1 MRNSEHPRYRKRG
14 LKRLLAGMLCM
25 ILILTSSAVTVFA
38 EESADL
44 MNDPVMEEQAYFET
58 VPEEAAEESEP
69 QELVNEAEEP
79 VESEEEL
86 EDRLCGE
93 DQSILKW
100 CYDRDLE
107 RFGDCYVEHCKI
119 YLLDAEGNK
128 KDVEDEVSHL
138 ENLARYVLEVGQTYE
153 LRIVPDYGYRV
164 RNLRYDDYTLI
175 PTNEY
180 GVYSFTM
187 GHNKFRL
194 WDVVEEIPPEEL
206 VLVNVN
212 SSVIAG
218 YSVMENNDGNKLEE
232 AISVSDERNGGLFRL
247 VVEDA
252 AIEENLG
259 NSVVGIGSEY
269 SAVGAVK
276 IDPEIVLYNGM
287 EGDYGQREVWVS
299 DVLVSP
305 LNLNGGNYTISFKL
319 NEPYFEEEEN
329 PIDFQVV
336 CTDSNDVLECLPDDN
351 LEVSGEDGRLV
362 LTYSGVGKP
371 CGTFTFFRKKS
382 EEEQPSF
389 TLDPAVTD
397 ESLAGLSLVPAGGA
411 SGLFVDEGKYFYQGS
426 GDIRLQLKKDGAVF
440 KDTKHIEGGLSWDL
454 RCLFFVQ
461 NDNAEE
467 EPCEYDASVDQNGVV
482 TLFAISPY
490 NGDLQ
495 IKELLEY
502 AKSENK
508 SVSVKLQWDEPHAAS
523 MVLNEG
529 NDVDIEYDNSLI
541 SEEGEFAYIKPDA
554 EKIRFKVQPDGHD
567 KVLSVT
573 GTPVNLWKEEREEN
587 SVEIAY
593 DEAGGRYATELLTPD
608 AEGWYEMDVPRPEEW
623 EFDRVLGIKLN
634 VNVEK
639 CNKVTVS
646 VKDLSFT
653 DKKASVELFDVT
665 IRIGSKTYPV
675 EVDKKSTESVTDDEY
690 YAFVPMGATVTAS
703 VSSKDE
709 LWTVTGV
716 KVIDA
721 KNSGKDQKASKTGEY
736 TIQTLDNKTDE
747 SSLELQVSAVAKL
760 LITDADDNELIPEN
774 KKYNLGKDETFKA
787 SVLYGSTYEGGGSKP
802 YIWPN
807 TTFRNGTK
815 DIGTC
820 ETLETNGTTLK
831 TPKSLTLKASFRPA
845 GQTKDTTLSASFAFS
860 EPATTAT
867 ISPTVKRDPT
877 WIQAPF
883 GTKTSF
889 TVKYNAGANTK
900 GVTAKILAHGDS
912 GDYEY
917 GDISCFGTFN
927 GTTVVIDPAIA
938 KNDPGYLPENAYYG
952 LALYNRSGTE
962 IGYWSLNFPAPSLTN
977 DAHDLKP
984 GVAVN
989 DALSSVQEIG
999 LSLTLPKKVKA
1010 MNGLYYRIEAS
1021 AQKEEWTED
1030 ENENPSGV
1038 SRDRDNLSY
1047 YRDEYDDQ
1055 GIYTGSRHVDVY
1067 KETVVAYVPSSEKTW
1082 ALNLADDPITIED
1095 GWLME
1100 YDVKAQMVYAIPSD
1114 GSGNDYGYHVYT
1126 YGDEL
1131 GAQPFTNKEH
1141 RFETKLALTKKT
1153 PAKIMVGMTD
1163 VPIAVPK
1170 WSKTT
1175 TVRGLDRVE
1184 LLNEFGNS
1192 RGHWNRWDAADNPE
1206 NNELL
1211 DVDPV
1216 TGMITLDT
1224 TRMED
1229 DEDGE
1234 KWLWSLEPGKYSIVA
1249 YAIAGPGKETTATL
1263 PITLLEPIRDLS
1275 VSAPGRVLKTYG
1287 KAATV
1292 KADVAYNTADD
1303 GYGVPAVKKVDW
1315 SVKQVYEVRADGT
1328 PKSYKDIEDGPL
1340 AGMITI
1346 KNGTATIDKSLLV
1359 DSTKDAGAYTFVIA
1373 ASAADFEGNPVTGYS
1388 DPIVI
1393 SSEEQIPT
1401 TIRFAWDQWRN
1412 DVFTGYD
1419 FSRITEQ
1426 EIRYNKE
1433 AEGKY
1438 WYEPFFSNQIQHSRV
1453 FVYDQYGH
1461 GMAADLKLSG
1471 VKQNEE
1477 GKLVLEKPGKV
1488 SITATAQDGSKKS
1501 KKIEFTID
1509 YADVRYVPNLLIQEP
1524 MRNDPNGDPFL
1535 NCNDPWNEFGE
1546 KGTENDAICNPL
1558 PANKPIYVHV
1568 AGVRNAD
1575 ILFNKNDEPVFV
1587 DRNRPDFGD
1596 NGLLNHKLVVSGGK
1610 IKKTFTGYLENYTT
1624 YEILPDKH
1632 DMTITLTDNTVS
1644 AEFGRGKTTA
1654 EYFVE
1659 NQAIPKDTKAKAPTI
1674 KADKASIYSWM
1685 FFERKWFENEEHNVN
1700 YKDLPNHVEYALTK
1714 DTPAIDDG
1722 KTLAARLYMDEIKTD
1737 GQQRISRFLGLST
1750 DDWWQ
1755 DARIQTEGLV
1765 IPLEDGVFSI
1775 DYFEERT
1782 EDWGEGDVQVFDSM
1796 EIPAGSYDFYVSV
1809 GQANRGDLT
1818 DFEAL
1823 AKPVK
1828 ITVKVANA
1836 PAPKQTSADKAPKIQ
1851 VDTKGHAYAAI
1862 TEPVVANSK
1871 WVLHDY
1877 EMLAANTN
1885 GQTNLFRDLFEVGYD
1900 DNDNARIV
1908 PRLDGDDMPEIWMAV
1923 GSGKNIKYVVMGP
1936 DYFWYELSKLKNG
1949 TLYVRKDGDA
1959 YAVSDPGEEGAEPV
1973 ADKKAQQAAYK
1984 NFVKTHCTGFMRYN
1998 VVGVNGSH
2006 YTFTTPITIGIDD
2019 FVDYQGEHGEPQG

>member
-107 RFGDCYVEHCKI
+107 RFGDCYVENCKI
-119 YLLDAEGNK
+119 YLLDEGGNEK
-128 KDVEDEVSHL
+128 PVEDQISGL
-138 ENLARYVLEVGQTYE
+138 DGLARYVLEVGQTYK

-175 PTNEY
+175 PTDKY

-232 AISVSDERNGGLFRL
+232 AISNSDESNGGLFRL

-259 NSVVGIGSEY
+259 NSAGIVGDY

-299 DVLVSP
+299 DKLVSP

-329 PIDFQVV
+329 QIDFLVV
-336 CTDSNDVLECLPDDN
+336 CRDDN
-351 LEVSGEDGRLV
+351 SESVLLQNSTVSEEDGRLV

-371 CGTFTFFRKKS
+371 CGTFTFFR
-382 EEEQPSF
+382 EDLDDAQPSF
-389 TLDPAVTD
+389 TLDPVVTD
-397 ESLAGLSLVPAGGA
+397 ESLAELSLVPAEGA
-411 SGLFVDEGKYFYQGS
+411 SGLFVDEGNYFYQGS
-426 GDIRLQLKKDGAVF
+426 GDIRLQLKKDGEVF
-440 KDTKHIEGGLSWDL
+440 KDTMHIEDGFSTDL

-461 NDNAEE
+461 SDNEEE
-467 EPCEYDASVDQNGVV
+467 EPLEYDASVDQNGVV

-495 IKELLEY
+495 IKELLDH
-502 AKSENK
+502 AKAVNK
-508 SVSVKLQWDEPHAAS
+508 NISVKLQWDMPHAAS

-529 NDVDIEYDNSLI
+529 NDVDIVYDDSLI
-541 SEEGEFAYIKPDA
+541 SDDGEFAYIKPDA
-554 EKIRFKVQPDGHD
+554 EKIRFKVQPDEND
-567 KVLSVT
+567 EVLSVT
-573 GTPVNLWKEEREEN
+573 GTPVNLWAEEKEENPAEI
-587 SVEIAY
+587 EIAY

-608 AEGWYEMDVPRPEEW
+608 ADGWYEMDVPQPEEW
-623 EFDRVLGIKLN
+623 EFGRVLGIKLN

-639 CNKVTVS
+639 RNKVSVK

-653 DKKASVELFDVT
+653 EKKASVELFDVT
-665 IRIGSKTYPV
+665 IRVGSKTYPV
-675 EVDKKSTESVTDDEY
+675 ELDNKSTESVTDDEY

-721 KNSGKDQKASKTGEY
+721 GKNSGKDQKANKTGEY
-736 TIQTLDNKTDE
+736 TIQTFGDSKTND

-760 LITDADDNELIPEN
+760 LITDEDGNELIPEN

-787 SVLYGSTYEGGGSKP
+787 SVLYGSTFEEGGSKP
-802 YIWPN
+802 YVWPSTN
-807 TTFRNGTK
+807 FKNGSNV
-815 DIGTC
+815 IGTG
-820 ETLETNGTTLK
+820 ETLETNGTTLN
-831 TPKSLTLKASFRPA
+831 TPKSLTLKASFRPN

-860 EPATTAT
+860 EPVNVVT
-867 ISPTVKRDPT
+867 IKPLQKGAGNDEWLS
-877 WIQAPF
+877 APF
-883 GTKTSF
+883 GTKQTF
-889 TVKYNAGANTK
+889 TLTYGPSGANTK
-900 GVTAKILAHGDS
+900 NLVAAIYKWVHNPIPENEWNYDLEYYKPITA
-912 GDYEY
+912 
-917 GDISCFGTFN
+917 FGSFN
-927 GTTVVIDPAIA
+927 GKTLIIDPARA
-938 KNDPGYLPENAYYG
+938 KNDPEYRPEG
-952 LALYNRSGTE
+952 ALDLVILDGERIVKS
-962 IGYWSLNFPAPSLTN
+962 WSLVFEASELVNAENPLT
-977 DAHDLKP
+977 P
-984 GVAVN
+984 GVKAN

-1010 MNGLYYRIEAS
+1010 MNGLYYRIEA
-1021 AQKEEWTED
+1021 ETE
-1030 ENENPSGV
+1030 S
-1038 SRDRDNLSY
+1038 DNLSY
-1047 YRDEYDDQ
+1047 ERDMDGE
-1055 GIYTGSRHVDVY
+1055 IRNVDVY
-1067 KETVVAYVPSSEKTW
+1067 RKKVVTYIPSSEKTW
-1082 ALNLADDPITIED
+1082 ALNLADDPITVED
-1095 GWLME
+1095 GWFME
-1100 YDVKAQMVYAIPSD
+1100 YNVKAQMVYAIPSD
-1114 GSGNDYGYHVYT
+1114 DTGNEKYDNGYLVYS

-1141 RFETKLALTKKT
+1141 RFETKLTLTKKT

-1192 RGHWNRWDAADNPE
+1192 RGHWNRWDAADSPE

-1234 KWLWSLEPGKYSIVA
+1234 EWLWSLEPGKYSIVA

-1303 GYGVPAVKKVDW
+1303 RYGVPAVKKVDW
-1315 SVKQVYEVRADGT
+1315 SVKQVDEVRADGT

-1412 DVFTGYD
+1412 DVFTGYA

-1433 AEGKY
+1433 AEGTH

-1509 YADVRYVPNLLIQEP
+1509 YADVRYVPNLLIQTP

-1535 NCNDPWNEFGE
+1535 NCNDRWNEFGK

-1575 ILFNKNDEPVFV
+1575 ILFDENGEPEFV
-1587 DRNRPDFGD
+1587 DRGGRPDFGD

-1644 AEFGRGKTTA
+1644 ARFGRGKTTD

-1659 NQAIPKDTKAKAPTI
+1659 NQAIPADTKAKAPTI
-1674 KADKASIYSWM
+1674 KADKTSIYSWM
-1685 FFERKWFENEEHNVN
+1685 FFERRVLEDGEGNVN

-1714 DTPAIDDG
+1714 DMPSIDEG

-1737 GQQRISRFLGLST
+1737 GQHMISGFLGLST

-1765 IPLEDGVFSI
+1765 IPLEGGIFSI

-1782 EDWGEGDVQVFDSM
+1782 ENWGEGDVQVFDSM

-1809 GQANRGDLT
+1809 GQANRNGENLT

-1836 PAPKQTSADKAPKIQ
+1836 PAPKQTSADKTPKML
-1851 VDTKGHAYAAI
+1851 VDGDGNAYAAI

-1908 PRLDGDDMPEIWMAV
+1908 PRLDGMPEIWMAV

-1936 DYFWYELSKLKNG
+1936 DYFWYELSLLKDG
-1949 TLYVRKDGDA
+1949 KLYVRHDDEKDA
-1959 YAVSDPGEEGAEPV
+1959 YVVSSKDDDEAELLV
-1973 ADKKAQQAAYK
+1973 NKKAQQAAYK

-1998 VVGVNGSH
+1998 VVGVNGSI

>member
-1 MRNSEHPRYRKRG
+1 MRNSEHPRYRKKG

-25 ILILTSSAVTVFA
+25 ILILTSSAVTVLA

-44 MNDPVMEEQAYFET
+44 MNDPVMEEQAYVEA

-100 CYDRDLE
+100 CYDRDLDG
-107 RFGDCYVEHCKI
+107 FGDCYVENCKI
-119 YLLDAEGNK
+119 YLLDADGNEK
-128 KDVEDEVSHL
+128 PLEDEVSHL
-138 ENLARYVLEVGQTYE
+138 ENLENRARYVLEVGQTYE

-164 RNLRYDDYTLI
+164 RNLRYNDYTLI
-175 PTNEY
+175 PTDKY

-232 AISVSDERNGGLFRL
+232 AISESDERNGGLFRL

-259 NSVVGIGSEY
+259 IDNEY

-299 DVLVSP
+299 EALISSI
-305 LNLNGGNYTISFKL
+305 NLNGGNYTISFKL

-329 PIDFQVV
+329 QIDFCVV
-336 CTDSNDVLECLPDDN
+336 CRDDNSISERLPDDN
-351 LEVSGEDGRLV
+351 LEVSEEDGRLV

-371 CGTFTFFRKKS
+371 CGTFTFFR
-382 EEEQPSF
+382 EDLDDAQPSF
-389 TLDPAVTD
+389 TLDPVVTD
-397 ESLAGLSLVPAGGA
+397 ESLAELSLVPAEGA
-411 SGLFVDEGKYFYQGS
+411 SGLFVDEGNYFYQGS
-426 GDIRLQLKKDGAVF
+426 GDIRLQLKKDGEVF
-440 KDTKHIEGGLSWDL
+440 KDTMHIEDGFSTDL
-454 RCLFFVQ
+454 RCLFFVLSG
-461 NDNAEE
+461 NEEE
-467 EPCEYDASVDQNGVV
+467 EPLEYDASVDQNGVV

-495 IKELLEY
+495 IKELLDH
-502 AKSENK
+502 AKAVNK
-508 SVSVKLQWDEPHAAS
+508 NISVKLQWDMPHAAS

-529 NDVDIEYDNSLI
+529 NDVDIEYDDSLI
-541 SEEGEFAYIKPDA
+541 SEDGEFAYIKPDA
-554 EKIRFKVQPDGHD
+554 EKIRFKVDPDEND
-567 KVLSVT
+567 EVLSVT
-573 GTPVNLWKEEREEN
+573 GTPVNLWTEKREDN

-608 AEGWYEMDVPRPEEW
+608 ADGWYEMDVPQPEEW

-639 CNKVTVS
+639 RNKVS
-646 VKDLSFT
+646 VKVEDLSFT
-653 DKKASVELFDVT
+653 KKKASVELFDVT
-665 IRIGSKTYPV
+665 IRVGSKTYPV
-675 EVDKKSTESVTDDEY
+675 EVEENETSNDTTDDEY

-703 VSSKDE
+703 VSSKDD

-716 KVIDA
+716 KVTDA

-760 LITDADDNELIPEN
+760 LITDTDDNELIPEN
-774 KKYNLGKDETFKA
+774 KKYNLGKDENFKA
-787 SVLYGSTYEGGGSKP
+787 SVLYGSTFEEGGSKP
-802 YIWPN
+802 YVWPN

-820 ETLETNGTTLK
+820 VTLETNGTTLK
-831 TPKSLTLKASFRPA
+831 TPKSLTLKASFRPE
-845 GQTKDTTLSASFAFS
+845 GQNKDTTLSATFAFS
-860 EPATTAT
+860 ELATTAT
-867 ISPTVKRDPT
+867 ISPTVKGDST

-927 GTTVVIDPAIA
+927 GTTLVIDPAIA

-952 LALYNRSGTE
+952 LALYNKSGTE

-977 DAHDLKP
+977 DAHNLRPSVK
-984 GVAVN
+984 AN

-999 LSLTLPKKVKA
+999 LSLTLPKKMKA

-1021 AQKEEWTED
+1021 TQKEEWTED
-1030 ENENPSGV
+1030 ENPSGAP
-1038 SRDRDNLSY
+1038 RDRDNLSY

-1082 ALNLADDPITIED
+1082 ALNLADDPITVED
-1095 GWLME
+1095 GWFME
-1100 YDVKAQMVYAIPSD
+1100 YNVKAQMVYAIPSD
-1114 GSGNDYGYHVYT
+1114 DTGNDNGYLVYT

-1131 GAQPFTNKEH
+1131 DAQPFTNKEH

-1206 NNELL
+1206 NNKLL

-1234 KWLWSLEPGKYSIVA
+1234 EWLWSLEPGKYSIVA

-1263 PITLLEPIRDLS
+1263 PITLLEPIRNLS

-1292 KADVAYNTADD
+1292 KADVAYNTAEDW
-1303 GYGVPAVKKVDW
+1303 YGVPAVKKVDW
-1315 SVKQVYEVRADGT
+1315 SVKQVKEVRADGT

-1340 AGMITI
+1340 AGMITV

-1401 TIRFAWDQWRN
+1401 TIRFAWEQWRN

-1426 EIRYNKE
+1426 EIRNNKE
-1433 AEGKY
+1433 AEGKH
-1438 WYEPFFSNQIQHSRV
+1438 WYEPFFSNQIQHSKV

-1509 YADVRYVPNLLIQEP
+1509 YADERYVPNLLIQEP

-1575 ILFNKNDEPVFV
+1575 ILFDENDEPVFV
-1587 DRNRPDFGD
+1587 DRGGRPDFGD

-1644 AEFGRGKTTA
+1644 AEKTPA
-1654 EYFVE
+1654 VYFVK

-1674 KADKASIYSWM
+1674 KADKTSIYSWM
-1685 FFERKWFENEEHNVN
+1685 FFERSVFEDGDGNVN
-1700 YKDLPNHVEYALTK
+1700 DNEIPNHVEYALTK
-1714 DTPAIDDG
+1714 DMPTIDDG
-1722 KTLAARLYMDEIKTD
+1722 KTLAVRLYMDEIKTD
-1737 GQQRISRFLGLST
+1737 GQHMISGFLGLST

-1782 EDWGEGDVQVFDSM
+1782 ENWGEGDVQVFDSM

-1809 GQANRGDLT
+1809 GQANRNGEDLT

-1851 VDTKGHAYAAI
+1851 VDADKKAYAAI

-1908 PRLDGDDMPEIWMAV
+1908 PRLDGMPEIWMAV

-1949 TLYVRKDGDA
+1949 KLYVRHDDEKDA
-1959 YAVSDPGEEGAEPV
+1959 YVVSSEDDDEAELLV
-1973 ADKKAQQAAYK
+1973 DKKAQQAAYK

-2019 FVDYQGEHGEPQG
+2019 FVDYQGVHGEPQG

>member
-38 EESADL
+38 GESADL

-107 RFGDCYVEHCKI
+107 RFGDCYVENCKI
-119 YLLDAEGNK
+119 FLLDAEGNEK
-128 KDVEDEVSHL
+128 PVEDEVSHL
-138 ENLARYVLEVGQTYE
+138 ENLARYVLEVGQTYK

-175 PTNEY
+175 PTDKY

-206 VLVNVN
+206 VLVSVN

-232 AISVSDERNGGLFRL
+232 AISDSDESNGGLFRL

-259 NSVVGIGSEY
+259 NSVNIGSEY

-299 DVLVSP
+299 DALVSP

-329 PIDFQVV
+329 QIGFCVV
-336 CTDSNDVLECLPDDN
+336 CRDNNSISERLPNDN
-351 LEVSGEDGRLV
+351 LEVSEEDGRLV

-371 CGTFTFFRKKS
+371 CGTFTFFRKKT

-389 TLDPAVTD
+389 TLEPVTTD
-397 ESLAGLSLVPAGGA
+397 ESLEELSLVPAEGA
-411 SGLFVDEGKYFYQGS
+411 SGLFVDEGNYFYQGS

-440 KDTKHIEGGLSWDL
+440 EDTMHIEGGLSRDL

-461 NDNAEE
+461 SDSEDV
-467 EPCEYDASVDQNGVV
+467 EYDASVDQNGVV

-529 NDVDIEYDNSLI
+529 NDVDIVYDNRLI
-541 SEEGEFAYIKPDA
+541 SEEDEFAYIKPDA
-554 EKIRFKVQPDGHD
+554 EKIRFKVHPDEND
-567 KVLSVT
+567 EVLSVT
-573 GTPVNLWKEEREEN
+573 GTPVNLWKKEN

-608 AEGWYEMDVPRPEEW
+608 AEGWYEMGVPQPEEG

-639 CNKVTVS
+639 RNKVSVK

-653 DKKASVELFDVT
+653 EKKASVELFDVT
-665 IRIGSKTYPV
+665 IRVGSKTYPV
-675 EVDKKSTESVTDDEY
+675 KVEDNDTSDDTTDDEY
-690 YAFVPMGATVTAS
+690 YAFVPMGAMVTAS
-703 VSSKDE
+703 VSSKDG
-709 LWTVTGV
+709 LWAVTGV

-845 GQTKDTTLSASFAFS
+845 GQTKDTTLSTSFAFS
-860 EPATTAT
+860 TPVTSASIKPVQSEKWQDEYG
-867 ISPTVKRDPT
+867 VEHVDE
-877 WIQAPF
+877 WLVAPY
-883 GTKTSF
+883 GTKQTF
-889 TVKYNAGANTK
+889 TLTYAPAGANTK
-900 GVTAKILAHGDS
+900 NLRAEIWIYDEDLNVIKSYKPITA
-912 GDYEY
+912 
-917 GDISCFGTFN
+917 FGSFN
-927 GTTVVIDPAIA
+927 GKTVIIDPAIA
-938 KNDPGYLPENAYYG
+938 KKDPEYYPNSYLDLAIMDGSNPEPVKM
-952 LALYNRSGTE
+952 
-962 IGYWSLNFPAPSLTN
+962 WSLGFEAPELRST
-977 DAHDLKP
+977 DGTSLKP
-984 GVAVN
+984 TVKAN

-999 LSLTLPKKVKA
+999 LSLTLPKKMKA

-1021 AQKEEWTED
+1021 AQSDK
-1030 ENENPSGV
+1030 
-1038 SRDRDNLSY
+1038 LSY
-1047 YRDEYDDQ
+1047 ERDEFDDQ
-1055 GIYTGSRHVDVY
+1055 GDYTGSTPVDVY

-1082 ALNLADDPITIED
+1082 ALNLADDPITVED
-1095 GWLME
+1095 GWFME
-1100 YDVKAQMVYAIPSD
+1100 YNVKAQMVYAIPSD
-1114 GSGNDYGYHVYT
+1114 DTGNDNGYLVYS

-1141 RFETKLALTKKT
+1141 RFETKLTLTKKT

-1234 KWLWSLEPGKYSIVA
+1234 EWLWSLEPGKYSIVA

-1359 DSTKDAGAYTFVIA
+1359 DSTKDAGEYTFVIA
-1373 ASAADFEGNPVTGYS
+1373 AAAADFEGNPVTGYS

-1426 EIRYNKE
+1426 EIRSNKE
-1433 AEGKY
+1433 AEGTH

-1535 NCNDPWNEFGE
+1535 NCNDPWNEFGR
-1546 KGTENDAICNPL
+1546 KGTGDGDDSEICNPL

-1575 ILFNKNDEPVFV
+1575 ILFGENGEPELV
-1587 DRNRPDFGD
+1587 DRGGRPDFGD

-1644 AEFGRGKTTA
+1644 AGYEREKTTQ
-1654 EYFVE
+1654 YYVK
-1659 NQAIPKDTKAKAPTI
+1659 NLSIPADTKAKAPTI

-1685 FFERKWFENEEHNVN
+1685 FFEREWFEDDEHNVN
-1700 YKDLPNHVEYALTK
+1700 YKDLPNHVEYELTK
-1714 DTPAIDDG
+1714 DIPAIDNG

-1737 GQQRISRFLGLST
+1737 GQQRISGFLGLST

-1765 IPLEDGVFSI
+1765 IPLEGGIFSI

-1782 EDWGEGDVQVFDSM
+1782 ENWDEGEVQVLDSM

-1809 GQANRGDLT
+1809 GQANRNDEDLT

-1851 VDTKGHAYAAI
+1851 VDADEKAYAAI

-1908 PRLDGDDMPEIWMAV
+1908 PRLDDMPEIWMAV

-1959 YAVSDPGEEGAEPV
+1959 YAVSDLGEEGAEPV

-1984 NFVKTHCTGFMRYN
+1984 NFVQTHCTGFMRYN

-2019 FVDYQGEHGEPQG
+2019 FVDYQGEHGEPEG